1 MTTIYYVYKYLR
13 EDGSPYYIGKGKD
26 RRAYQPHKRSNGA
39 DITPKDTS
47 RIEFIQ
53 QNLTEEQA
61 FSLEDKLI
69 KKYGRKSDGG
79 ILINMLLGPRGKSGR
94 VFSHTEESK
103 RKMSE
108 SRKGKMPSENTKKK
122 MSESQKLR
130 WENYDS
136 AERDKKISE
145 SLKGRPQP
153 EERRKKMSE
162 AAKGRDGYW
171 TGKKRPVVT
180 CPHCGKSGADFV
192 MSRWHFDNCPHQ

>member
-39 DITPKDTS
+39 DITPKDNS
-47 RIEFIQ
+47 RIEIIQ

-61 FSLEDKLI
+61 FSLEEKLI

-108 SRKGKMPSENTKKK
+108 SRKGKTPTEETKKK
-122 MSESQKLR
+122 MSEAQK
-130 WENYDS
+130 N
-136 AERDKKISE
+136 
-145 SLKGRPQP
+145 
-153 EERRKKMSE
+153 RKVY
-162 AAKGRDGYW
+162 AW
-171 TGKKRPVVT
+171 TGKKRAVVT
-180 CPHCGKSGADFV
+180 CPHCGKSGGDGA
-192 MSRWHFDNCPHQ
+192 MHQWHFNNCRHQ